1 MPIFSI
7 APLSPVTPSTPI
19 NRADMAAD
27 LARVA
32 VIQTTETLGAMID
45 SSHSR
50 SQGQIDTSGQD
61 AVGEGEASRA
71 KAAEGH
77 AAVTPDAQPET
88 PARAVAA
95 AAGRAA
101 TRQAGLAPLMADM
114 AQAAAEPEVPPK
126 VKAAIAQVMALST
139 RLDGQ
144 ISGPEIRQ
152 ALQRSGLFL
161 EARLA
166 TTTLGVPLGADVQR
180 QPTGTLTAP
189 PKVVPTPTPNSDMKA
204 ALLVF
209 REVVKTWMD
218 ATPPALAQAGQAGT
232 APNAAVTAA
241 LASAQRA
248 ERGTPQALAATAT
261 QARTGLNAASS
272 TPAVASAQ
280 PADRGAPQAPAL
292 PVAMALAT
300 PAAPST
306 PSDAALS
313 ADVEAPALAA
323 PPSDDPP
330 PGLTKPPGGWPNVN
344 TRPPLSLPAARPA
357 EPPPLPAFGAIV
369 ADDFPSLPL
378 MTRAPPAAAMAYV
391 GPEVASGPPSQT
403 PPPYAGAP
411 THAQPAAQPGLAAGA
426 DAHAIGHRLL
436 TETGAAL
443 ARTELLQIAS
453 LPEPLAAG
461 RPAEASAQRWVF
473 DMPFMTPQGPAA
485 AQFEISRDGG
495 GGGSGG
501 EGGPALG
508 RTWRARFSLDV
519 EPMGPVHVQVA
530 LTGDLARVS
539 LWAERPASMARLRDG
554 EDRLGSAL
562 REAALEPEIAFHAG
576 QPRAPAAAPGQF
588 LDQAT

>member
-7 APLSPVTPSTPI
+7 APLSPATPSTPI

-27 LARVA
+27 LARIA
-32 VIQTTETLGAMID
+32 VIQTTETLGAMINQ
-45 SSHSR
+45 
-50 SQGQIDTSGQD
+50 SQTEIAKPGQE

-71 KAAEGH
+71 KAAQAR
-77 AAVTPDAQPET
+77 AAVTPDAGPET

-101 TRQAGLAPLMADM
+101 ARQAGLAPLMADM
-114 AQAAAEPEVPPK
+114 TQAAAEPAVPPK
-126 VKAAIAQVMALST
+126 VKAAIAQVMALAT
-139 RLDGQ
+139 RMDGQ
-144 ISGPEIRQ
+144 ISGPEVRQ

-166 TTTLGVPLGADVQR
+166 AAGPGAEAQR

-189 PKVVPTPTPNSDMKA
+189 PKVIPTPTPNSDMKA

-218 ATPPALAQAGQAGT
+218 TAPPTSAQAGT
-232 APNAAVTAA
+232 PPNAAATAA
-241 LASAQRA
+241 AASAQLA
-248 ERGTPQALAATAT
+248 DRGTPQALAAAPLTTA
-261 QARTGLNAASS
+261 
-272 TPAVASAQ
+272 
-280 PADRGAPQAPAL
+280 APAL
-292 PVAMALAT
+292 SDLAT
-300 PAAPST
+300 AAEPET
-306 PSDAALS
+306 
-313 ADVEAPALAA
+313 PALAA
-323 PPSDDPP
+323 PPADEPAS
-330 PGLTKPPGGWPNVN
+330 GLTRPPGGWPNVN
-344 TRPPLSLPAARPA
+344 ARPPLISLAARPA

-369 ADDFPSLPL
+369 ADDFPPLPL
-378 MTRAPPAAAMAYV
+378 MTRAPSAATMAYG
-391 GPEVASGPPSQT
+391 GPEVAPGPPSQT

-411 THAQPAAQPGLAAGA
+411 THAQPAAQPGLAADA
-426 DAHAIGHRLL
+426 DPHAIGHRLL

-453 LPEPLAAG
+453 LPEARVAG
-461 RPAEASAQRWVF
+461 RPVEAQTQRWVF
-473 DMPFMTPQGPAA
+473 DVPFMTPQGPAA

-495 GGGSGG
+495 GGSGG
-501 EGGPALG
+501 EGGSTLG

-530 LTGDLARVS
+530 LTGDRARVS
-539 LWAERPASMARLRDG
+539 LWAERPASMARLRGG

-562 REAALEPEIAFHAG
+562 REAALEPEIAFHVG

>member
-7 APLSPVTPSTPI
+7 TPLSPVTPSTPI

-32 VIQTTETLGAMID
+32 VIQTTETLGAMINQ
-45 SSHSR
+45 
-50 SQGQIDTSGQD
+50 SQSEIANPGQE

-71 KAAEGH
+71 KAAEAR

-101 TRQAGLAPLMADM
+101 ARQAGLASLMADM
-114 AQAAAEPEVPPK
+114 AQAAAEPAVPPK

-139 RLDGQ
+139 RMDGQ

-166 TTTLGVPLGADVQR
+166 AATPGAEAQR

-209 REVVKTWMD
+209 REVVRTWMD
-218 ATPPALAQAGQAGT
+218 ATPPTSAQAGT
-232 APNAAVTAA
+232 PPNAAATAA
-241 LASAQRA
+241 MASAQMA
-248 ERGTPQALAATAT
+248 ERGSPQFLAAAPVT
-261 QARTGLNAASS
+261 NAA
-272 TPAVASAQ
+272 Q
-280 PADRGAPQAPAL
+280 
-292 PVAMALAT
+292 
-300 PAAPST
+300 ST
-306 PSDAALS
+306 PSDAMPPVDAETPALAS
-313 ADVEAPALAA
+313 PPADEPAPALIR
-323 PPSDDPP
+323 
-330 PGLTKPPGGWPNVN
+330 PPGGWPNVN
-344 TRPPLSLPAARPA
+344 TRPPLSSPAARPA

-369 ADDFPSLPL
+369 ADDFPPLPL
-378 MTRAPPAAAMAYV
+378 MTRAPPAAAMAYG
-391 GPEVASGPPSQT
+391 GPEVAPGPPSQT

-411 THAQPAAQPGLAAGA
+411 THAQAAAQSGLAAGA
-426 DAHAIGHRLL
+426 DPHAIGHRLL

-453 LPEPLAAG
+453 LPEAQVAG
-461 RPAEASAQRWVF
+461 RPAEAQAQRWVF

-495 GGGSGG
+495 GGAGG
-501 EGGPALG
+501 EGGRTVA

>member
-1 MPIFSI
+1 VPIFSI

-45 SSHSR
+45 Q
-50 SQGQIDTSGQD
+50 SQGQIANSGQE

-71 KAAEGH
+71 KAAEALK
-77 AAVTPDAQPET
+77 AAAAELQPET
-88 PARAVAA
+88 PARAVAV

-101 TRQAGLAPLMADM
+101 ARQAGLAPLMADM
-114 AQAAAEPEVPPK
+114 AQAATEPEVPPK

-139 RLDGQ
+139 RMDGQ
-144 ISGPEIRQ
+144 ISGSEIRQ

-166 TTTLGVPLGADVQR
+166 ANTPAAEVQR
-180 QPTGTLTAP
+180 QPTSTLTSP
-189 PKVVPTPTPNSDMKA
+189 PKVIPTPAPNSDMKA

-218 ATPPALAQAGQAGT
+218 ATPLTSTQAGAP
-232 APNAAVTAA
+232 PNAAATAA
-241 LASAQRA
+241 IASAQVA
-248 ERGTPQALAATAT
+248 DCGTPQALAA
-261 QARTGLNAASS
+261 
-272 TPAVASAQ
+272 
-280 PADRGAPQAPAL
+280 APAQ
-292 PVAMALAT
+292 AT
-300 PAAPST
+300 S
-306 PSDAALS
+306 SGAALS
-313 ADVEAPALAA
+313 TDSETPVPASSPAGEPA
-323 PPSDDPP
+323 
-330 PGLTKPPGGWPNVN
+330 PGLAKPPGGWPNVN
-344 TRPPLSLPAARPA
+344 TRPPSTSPAARPA

-369 ADDFPSLPL
+369 ADDFPPLPL
-378 MTRAPPAAAMAYV
+378 MTRALPTAAMAYG

-411 THAQPAAQPGLAAGA
+411 THAQAAAQSSLAAGA
-426 DAHAIGHRLL
+426 DPHVIGHRLL

-453 LPEPLAAG
+453 LPEPPAAG
-461 RPAEASAQRWVF
+461 RSVEDQARRWVF

-495 GGGSGG
+495 GGSGG
-501 EGGPALG
+501 EGGRVVA

-539 LWAERPASMARLRDG
+539 LWAERPASMVRLRDG

-576 QPRAPAAAPGQF
+576 QPRAPAAPPGQF

>member
-7 APLSPVTPSTPI
+7 APLSPATPSTPI
-19 NRADMAAD
+19 NRADLAAD
-27 LARVA
+27 LARIA

-45 SSHSR
+45 Q
-50 SQGQIDTSGQD
+50 SQGQIAHSGKD

-71 KAAEGH
+71 KAAEALK
-77 AAVTPDAQPET
+77 AAAPDVQPET
-88 PARAVAA
+88 PARAVAV

-101 TRQAGLAPLMADM
+101 ARQAGLAPLMADM
-114 AQAAAEPEVPPK
+114 AQAAAEPTVPPK
-126 VKAAIAQVMALST
+126 VKDAIAQVMALST
-139 RLDGQ
+139 RMDGQ
-144 ISGPEIRQ
+144 ISAPEIRQ

-166 TTTLGVPLGADVQR
+166 AATPGAPLDAEAQR
-180 QPTGTLTAP
+180 LPTGTLTAP

-218 ATPPALAQAGQAGT
+218 ATPPASAQVDAS
-232 APNAAVTAA
+232 PLNAAANISANTAVTAA
-241 LASAQRA
+241 VASAQLA
-248 ERGTPQALAATAT
+248 VRGSPQALAAAPVTMATTTAV
-261 QARTGLNAASS
+261 LAAPTDVMPTPMTTL
-272 TPAVASAQ
+272 TPAATPT
-280 PADRGAPQAPAL
+280 PAAAGPPAADDAPVLTAPAL
-292 PVAMALAT
+292 EDPASTAASAPTLA
-300 PAAPST
+300 
-306 PSDAALS
+306 
-313 ADVEAPALAA
+313 
-323 PPSDDPP
+323 
-330 PGLTKPPGGWPNVN
+330 KPPGGWPNVN
-344 TRPPLSLPAARPA
+344 TRPPLTPPTARPA
-357 EPPPLPAFGAIV
+357 EPSPLPAFGAIV
-369 ADDFPSLPL
+369 ADDFPPLPL
-378 MTRAPPAAAMAYV
+378 MTPASSVAVMAYG
-391 GPEVASGPPSQT
+391 GPEVAPGPPSQT

-411 THAQPAAQPGLAAGA
+411 THAQPAAQSSLHPGG
-426 DAHAIGHRLL
+426 DPRAIGQRLL
-436 TETGAAL
+436 SETGAAL

-453 LPEPLAAG
+453 LPEPQPPG
-461 RPAEASAQRWVF
+461 RPAESQGARWVF
-473 DMPFMTPQGPAA
+473 DVPFMTPQGPAA

-501 EGGPALG
+501 EGGPTLA

-530 LTGDLARVS
+530 LTGDRARVS
-539 LWAERPASMARLRDG
+539 LWAERTASMTRLRDG

>member
-7 APLSPVTPSTPI
+7 TPLSPVTPSTPI

-32 VIQTTETLGAMID
+32 VIQTTETLGAMINQ
-45 SSHSR
+45 
-50 SQGQIDTSGQD
+50 SQSEIANPGQE

-71 KAAEGH
+71 KAAEAR

-88 PARAVAA
+88 PARAVAV

-101 TRQAGLAPLMADM
+101 ARQAGLAPLMADM
-114 AQAAAEPEVPPK
+114 AQAAAEPAVPPK

-139 RLDGQ
+139 RMDGQ

-166 TTTLGVPLGADVQR
+166 AATPGAEAQR
-180 QPTGTLTAP
+180 QPTATLTAP

-209 REVVKTWMD
+209 REVVRTWMD
-218 ATPPALAQAGQAGT
+218 TTPPTSAQAGT
-232 APNAAVTAA
+232 PPNAAATAA
-241 LASAQRA
+241 MASAQMA
-248 ERGTPQALAATAT
+248 ERGSPQFLAAAPVT
-261 QARTGLNAASS
+261 NAA
-272 TPAVASAQ
+272 Q
-280 PADRGAPQAPAL
+280 
-292 PVAMALAT
+292 
-300 PAAPST
+300 ST
-306 PSDAALS
+306 PSDAMPPVDAETPALAS
-313 ADVEAPALAA
+313 PPADEPAPALIR
-323 PPSDDPP
+323 
-330 PGLTKPPGGWPNVN
+330 PPGGWPNVN
-344 TRPPLSLPAARPA
+344 TRPPLSSPAARPA

-369 ADDFPSLPL
+369 ADDFPPLPL
-378 MTRAPPAAAMAYV
+378 MTRALPTAAMAYG
-391 GPEVASGPPSQT
+391 GPEVAPGPPSQT

-411 THAQPAAQPGLAAGA
+411 THAQPAAQSGLAAGA
-426 DAHAIGHRLL
+426 DPHVIGHRLL

-453 LPEPLAAG
+453 LPEAQVAG
-461 RPAEASAQRWVF
+461 RPAEAQAQRWVF

-495 GGGSGG
+495 GGAGG
-501 EGGPALG
+501 EGGRTVA